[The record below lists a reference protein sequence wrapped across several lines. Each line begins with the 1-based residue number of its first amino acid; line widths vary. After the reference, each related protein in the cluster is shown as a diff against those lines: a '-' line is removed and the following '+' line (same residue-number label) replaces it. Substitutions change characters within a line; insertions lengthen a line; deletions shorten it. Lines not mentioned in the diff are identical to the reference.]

1 MRGANDGFA
10 SAPYFWRGTTPS
22 ERRRTIGVSV
32 RMSERTMTTIIC
44 CAECGMK
51 GGVSLKACKSC
62 MLVKY
67 CNPTCQRNHWATHKK
82 ICKQRAAEIRD
93 EALSSKD
100 PPPKE
105 DCPNMLPTNANRI
118 DMLCVASTRDDYVRL
133 RFCDG
138 K

>member
-1 MRGANDGFA
+1 MRHI
-10 SAPYFWRGTTPS
+10 FWRGTTPLAKGR
-22 ERRRTIGVSV
+22 ENENHRRT
-32 RMSERTMTTIIC
+32 RYLETMTTIVC

-67 CNPTCQRNHWATHKK
+67 CNPTCQRNHWPTHKK

-93 EALSSKD
+93 EALFNND
-100 PPPKE
+100 PPPPKE
-105 DCPNMLPTNANRI
+105 DCPNMLPTNASRI
-118 DMLCVASTRDDYVRL
+118 DMLCVASTRDDYVRTNL
-133 RFCDG
+133 RFCEG